1 MVIHSQGVHRVT
13 GQVSCLFARSA
24 VIAVLLAMALG
35 LAACGRKGGLD
46 APPSAAIDR
55 PAATGSSQEA
65 GGPQSGFTPDGRPVA
80 APGTKKSL
88 PIDVL
93 LN

>member
-1 MVIHSQGVHRVT
+1 MVVHSQGVRRVT
-13 GQVSCLFARSA
+13 AQVFRLFARSA
-24 VIAVLLAMALG
+24 VIAVLLAIALG
-35 LAACGRKGGLD
+35 LAACGRKSGLD

-55 PAATGSSQEA
+55 PAATGTSQEA
-65 GGPQSGFTPDGRPVA
+65 GGAQSGFTPEGRPVA
-80 APGTKKSL
+80 APGAKKSL

>member
-1 MVIHSQGVHRVT
+1 MN
-13 GQVSCLFARSA
+13 GQVFCLFARSA
-24 VIAVLLAMALG
+24 VVAVLLGMALG
-35 LAACGRKGGLD
+35 LAACGRKSGLD

-55 PAATGSSQEA
+55 PAAAGSNQEP
-65 GGPQSGFTPDGRPVA
+65 GGVQSGFTPDGRPVA
-80 APGTKKSL
+80 APGAKKSL